1 MLLQLIMTLLLL
13 FGIII
18 TSVQNSVPM
27 DLKFMFWQL
36 QAPLSAL
43 VIYSSLV
50 GMAIVAV
57 LTLPKLVSNYF
68 KIRRLNNEINVLK
81 EEAVEKGKQD
91 IEEK

>member
-1 MLLQLIMTLLLL
+1 MLLQLIMTFLLV

-18 TSVQNSVPM
+18 TSVQNSSPM

-36 QAPLSAL
+36 QTPLSAL

-50 GMAIVAV
+50 GMAIVAI

-68 KIRRLNNEINVLK
+68 KIRRLNREINVLK
-81 EEAVEKGKQD
+81 EETVEVGKQD